1 MQKARPMPKV
11 RPLAHTT
18 AEIERLR
25 RSRLMNNSLL
35 AVGLT
40 LGAVVSAGV
49 GLQLGEGR
57 LDLSML
63 QAALLLI
70 GGTWLLIAYLFGRAR
85 RHQIAG
91 GMIVVLTVSALA
103 LAIYLLPGISAGSS
117 AIRQPADRAQRAAS
131 EPARSV
137 PHHCGNHRS
146 AVWCSIRGDSSC
158 RRPPLGLDLPP
169 PSVDLSINMAVLA
182 LIFLAHDRRA
192 AAWRASTTIR
202 AAARARNCPGA
213 GRARPACRRGRA

>member
-1 MQKARPMPKV
+1 MMQDIQTMQKARPMQKV

-35 AVGLT
+35 AIGLT

-57 LDLSML
+57 LNLSVL
-63 QAALLLI
+63 QTALLLI
-70 GGTWLLIAYLFGRAR
+70 GRTR

-103 LAIYLLPGISAGSS
+103 LAIYLLPVYLLVFLPFASLPIALSA
-117 AIRQPADRAQRAAS
+117 
-131 EPARSV
+131 
-137 PHHCGNHRS
+137 
-146 AVWCSIRGDSSC
+146 
-158 RRPPLGLDLPP
+158 LL
-169 PSVDLSINMAVLA
+169 LS
-182 LIFLAHDRRA
+182 R
-192 AAWRASTTIR
+192 
-202 AAARARNCPGA
+202 
-213 GRARPACRRGRA
+213 